1 MTERLYRDKDWL
13 FTQRFKKRLSLR
25 KIAALC
31 NVSHECIRKQLIKY
45 GLCEESDEL
54 LKKKIEEFDRL
65 VKENADFILT
75 VLCKGEDKEFWEK
88 IIAAVMDRE
97 KKQNLAEPK
106 KQQSESRV
114 THRPLHPFDHTELK
128 GGEPV
133 SSKHYDPKS
142 SGNTFAQE
150 LDEIQEIADKVTS

>member
-31 NVSHECIRKQLIKY
+31 DVSYECIRKRLLKY
-45 GLCEESDEL
+45 GFLEDSDGL
-54 LKKKIEEFDRL
+54 LKKKNEEFDRL

-75 VLCKGEDKEFWEK
+75 VLCKGEDKEFWER
-88 IIAAVMDRE
+88 ILSSVMDRE

-106 KQQSESRV
+106 KVGRV
-114 THRPLHPFDHTELK
+114 THRPLHPGDTVSHG

-133 SSKHYDPKS
+133 SSKYYDPKYE
-142 SGNTFAQE
+142 GKTFAQE
-150 LDEIQEIADKVTS
+150 MDELQEIADTVTS

>member
-75 VLCKGEDKEFWEK
+75 VLCKGEDKEFWEN
-88 IIAAVMDRE
+88 ILSSVLVRE
-97 KKQNLAEPK
+97 AELKKKQEAAGRISRNRQTHPGDKIEFGGGQPVPGYYNPKTDGKSFAE
-106 KQQSESRV
+106 EM
-114 THRPLHPFDHTELK
+114 DEL
-128 GGEPV
+128 
-133 SSKHYDPKS
+133 
-142 SGNTFAQE
+142 
-150 LDEIQEIADKVTS
+150 LEIHDKIS